1 MVCRIGRGRGA
12 AIASAH
18 PKFRELH
25 LLCMVARLDY
35 MYAADGSCDAAERA
49 MASTSL
55 QAGSTCA
62 VPCKVV

>member
-1 MVCRIGRGRGA
+1 MVCRTG
-12 AIASAH
+12 SSTH
-18 PKFRELH
+18 PKFCKLY

-62 VPCKVV
+62 VSCKVV